1 MEPTV
6 LQPVGSS
13 WFSHINFSG
22 QIFLNRYVH
31 SGGFTGEICAVLQGG
46 DCEVGVSEIKSRKGL
61 KKNSNFI
68 AQERCW
74 VEPG

>member
-1 MEPTV
+1 MSTV
-6 LQPVGSS
+6 GALLVKFVQS
-13 WFSHINFSG
+13 W
-22 QIFLNRYVH
+22 
-31 SGGFTGEICAVLQGG
+31 GG